1 MATRYTS
8 QFRNIDSELWTINIV
23 DEDYSGSSPFEFTVG
38 GYGFELTYH
47 ANVNDPFEAIIP
59 SSVRFEFLIQNSND
73 EWLLSQ
79 IPTSEEGRFTVTI
92 YDDADELFWT
102 GTILCDQVTT
112 QDEAYPQRCEITA
125 SDDLGVLKSIPFTT
139 NSGVGYGGREQIA
152 WHLWQALSK
161 TRHWGNLDWNADM
174 IRWANNFAAASVI
187 SSSIDQLS
195 NVAVHNAV
203 WWNFEDGEVTSFA
216 SCYEV
221 IENLAIAFNARCFQH
236 KGKMYFIPVG
246 CYADFTTSSS
256 SLQLYGRDGYGNNS
270 SSATATDVGLHAGT
284 DVFRLRGNTLSFL
297 PPFRRAE
304 KTWQARG
311 DVRLLKIRQYLNEV
325 GSFDWQQ
332 TFQAVTDGGL
342 VYPEDTEIQL
352 QYQIWYNWENDTSQA
367 NNGVPFLRFVIQCGS
382 LYCTNSVGPSG
393 ATFSISAASWGAS
406 SGYYYAP
413 MGQFWYSTPDLG
425 NPPANNVTW
434 VANLTLP
441 ALPSEQEA
449 LTITP
454 AVVGFEEDI
463 STSVTNFSS
472 ADAYAFLSLDVY
484 KEQEAIGNASEI
496 LYAAQ
501 HAYTNGAQT
510 YSQTTRIGS
519 SGYEGT
525 DGQLVTDT
533 GGAED
538 ALPNWKSIIDSNF
551 VTGNILALGCQEIVA
566 LIRKALEV
574 RQGDLKGE
582 FVSPL
587 NWIEINGDGFLVIES
602 TFEAQTKRSTF
613 SAFKI
618 QKDLS
623 DIVVPTG
630 VADFGTQFD
639 DTVAPS
645 NNDAVDFIMDTVTDH
660 EDVVKHLT
668 VTQAVN
674 LDTLETQT
682 NTNTTSISG
691 INGILAVL
699 KRTFQ
704 PKSDGTN
711 TVTKVVYDQDK
722 TDGLEMSLTPT
733 TAAFTS
739 TSGNTVLSVSES
751 SPGVFEVMV
760 QDDAATPVSV
770 RAMYATA
777 SAGIPFVGI
786 GTNTPAYSLDVNG
799 RLNVSN
805 SIFVQGTALNLNSLE
820 YVNVT
825 GATSGQVLKY
835 NGTNWVASTPS
846 AGGISDVVDDTT
858 PQLGGNLDV
867 NGFSIVTTSA
877 GNIEIAPDSSGYTRI
892 ANPSGQA
899 TRLKLGGNQNSG
911 GTASIDFKHHTLSAN
926 VGARIQTTGTAYG
939 SSTGLKFYVKG
950 RNTSDGA
957 ALTDAE
963 NLIMT
968 LSHLD
973 GCVIHKQFTAVG
985 GDLTFGHLG
994 NVTTNAKR
1002 IGVRTDEPNP
1012 TQSTL
1017 YIDAGAANYQNR
1029 AGGSLFLRAGAGAG
1043 SGDSGSILFYTCE
1056 GIVAADTTNTN
1067 LERARILPNGNFG
1080 IGTTTPAQ
1088 KLDVNGNV
1096 SAAAYYVGTSLFAL
1110 DDLADVDI
1118 TTTTPTNGDSLVWD
1132 NSAGKWVP
1140 DGSGGAGGGGSD
1152 SFNTIQV
1159 TGQSDVV
1166 ADSGN
1171 DTLTLASG
1179 SNMSIGTNAT
1189 TDTITFSVSS
1199 TPNFSSITTSGNATI
1214 GGNLLGV
1221 NIITTGF
1228 IASGTT
1234 LSSTGNATIGGNIAV
1249 TGTSTFGGTATY
1261 ATGIVAGKIEFIGG
1275 GTSVIEPVTYGGN
1288 LPADL
1293 EIRSNG
1299 NVTVV
1304 LDYDDNES
1312 AQAFEVKS
1320 GDGTTIFKVDED
1332 GVTSGLL
1339 TTVTPTTT
1347 GLSSSYQQGASISA
1361 TISNFDSATNYVAKI
1376 YNSSGVEQTSNP
1388 VTVDS
1393 SGNISATAPTTIATG
1408 YELRVFAAGVGKL
1421 RSLENTD
1428 AFEVTASRTFT
1439 FWRVQGYTSAGVATA
1454 DRIYMSEI
1462 AFYTGSNQTGTAYP
1476 TTNMTSNTSESGIT
1490 LSRGFRYN
1498 SSYEAWKATDAYNY
1512 TGWWTLGLSNAAL
1525 NWWQIEFDT
1534 AKTFQSIRFNFYS
1547 ANTQADNVKVF
1558 GSNTGAFAGE
1568 EIEVADVP
1576 NVDGG
1581 SSGQNWIID
1590 VNI

>member
-23 DEDYSGSSPFEFTVG
+23 DEDYSGSSPFEFTLG

-92 YDDADELFWT
+92 YDDANELFWT

-174 IRWANNFAAASVI
+174 IRWANNFAAADTI

-221 IENLAIAFNARCFQH
+221 IESLAIAFNARCFQH

-311 DVRLLKIRQYLNEV
+311 DVRLLRIRQYLNPNAA
-325 GSFDWQQ
+325 FDWQQ
-332 TFQAVTDGGL
+332 GFSAVTDGGL

-352 QYQIWYNWENDTSQA
+352 AYQIWYNWENDTSQA

-382 LYCTNSVGPSG
+382 LYCTNSVAASG
-393 ATFSISAASWGAS
+393 ATFNIAAASWGAS

-413 MGQFWYSTPDLG
+413 MGQFWYTTPDLG
-425 NPPANNVTW
+425 NPPASNLTW
-434 VANLTLP
+434 VGNLTLP
-441 ALPSEQEA
+441 ALPSEQET

-454 AVVGFEEDI
+454 AVVGYETDI
-463 STSVTNFSS
+463 STSLTNFSS
-472 ADAYAFLSLDVY
+472 ASAFAFLRLDVF
-484 KEQEAIGNASEI
+484 KEQEEIGNASEI

-587 NWIEINGDGFLVIES
+587 NWIEVNGDGFLVIES

-623 DIVVPTG
+623 DITVPTG

-639 DTVAPS
+639 DSVSPS
-645 NNDAVDFIMDTVTDH
+645 GSDTVDFIMDTVTDH

-691 INGILAVL
+691 IQGILAII
-699 KRTFQ
+699 KATFQ

-711 TVTKVVYDQDK
+711 TVTKIVYDQNQ
-722 TDGLEMSLTPT
+722 TDGLEMSLTST

-739 TSGNTVLSVSES
+739 SSGNTVLSVTES

-760 QDDAATPVSV
+760 QDDAATPASV
-770 RAMYATA
+770 RAIYATA
-777 SAGIPFVGI
+777 SAGVPYVGI
-786 GTNTPAYSLDVNG
+786 GTNSPAYMLDVNG

-805 SIFVQGTALNLNSLE
+805 AILVNGNALNLNTLDS
-820 YVNVT
+820 VNVT
-825 GATSGQVLKY
+825 GATSGQVLEF
-835 NGTNWVASTPS
+835 NGTNWVAATPS
-846 AGGISDVVDDTT
+846 TGGISDVVDDTT
-858 PQLGGNLDV
+858 PQLGGDLDV
-867 NGFSIVTTSA
+867 NGFDIVTTSA
-877 GNIEIAPDSSGYTRI
+877 GNIEIAPDTNGYTRI
-892 ANPSGQA
+892 ANPNGYA
-899 TRLKLGGNQNSG
+899 TRLKLGGNTNSG
-911 GTASIDFKHHTLSAN
+911 GIASIDFKHHTLSAN
-926 VGARIQTTGTAYG
+926 VGARIQTVGTAYG

-1002 IGVRTDEPNP
+1002 IGVRGDEPNP

-1017 YIDAGAANYQNR
+1017 YIDAGLATYQNR
-1029 AGGSLFLRAGAGAG
+1029 AGGSLIFRAGAGAG
-1043 SGDSGSILFYTCE
+1043 TGDSGTIQFWTCE
-1056 GIVAADTTNTN
+1056 GIETSGTTNTN
-1067 LERARILPNGNFG
+1067 LERVRILPNGNFG

-1096 SAAAYYVGTSLFAL
+1096 SSSAYYVGTSLFAL
-1110 DDLADVDI
+1110 NDLADVDT

-1179 SNMSIGTNAT
+1179 SNISIGTNAT
-1189 TDTITFSVSS
+1189 TDTITFSVSTTPSFS
-1199 TPNFSSITTSGNATI
+1199 TITTTGTATI

-1221 NIITTGF
+1221 NIISTGF
-1228 IASGTT
+1228 IASGST
-1234 LSSTGNATIGGNIAV
+1234 LSSIGNATIGGNISV
-1249 TGTSTFGGTATY
+1249 SGTSTFGGTATY
-1261 ATGIVAGKIEFIGG
+1261 STGIVAGKIEFIGG
-1275 GTSVIEPVTYGGN
+1275 GTSIIEPVTYGGN

-1299 NVTVV
+1299 NVVVV
-1304 LDYDDNES
+1304 LDYDDDETGQSFKIQN
-1312 AQAFEVKS
+1312 
-1320 GDGTTIFKVDED
+1320 GDGTTIFQVDET

-1339 TTVTPTTT
+1339 TTATP
-1347 GLSSSYQQGASISA
+1347 
-1361 TISNFDSATNYVAKI
+1361 TISNLQTSLQQGNAGTANVGTAQAGRTFVGRI
-1376 YNSSGVEQTSNP
+1376 YNSSGTEQTANP
-1388 VTVDS
+1388 VTIDS
-1393 SGNISATAPTTIATG
+1393 SDNVSFTAPSTVATN
-1408 YELRVFAAGVGKL
+1408 YELRIFAVDAGKL
-1421 RSLENTD
+1421 RSLEATATFN
-1428 AFEVTASRTFT
+1428 VTQSLTFT
-1439 FWRVQGYTSAGVATA
+1439 HFRIKGYTSTGVATA
-1454 DRIYMSEI
+1454 DRIYLGTC
-1462 AFYTGSNQTGTAYP
+1462 AFYTGQNQTGTKYP
-1476 TTNMTSNTSESGIT
+1476 TTNLTSNTSETGVTVSAG
-1490 LSRGFRYN
+1490 YQY
-1498 SSYEAWKATDAYNY
+1498 SSTYAPWKAFDNLGYS
-1512 TGWWTLGLSNAAL
+1512 GWWSLGLSNAAL
-1525 NWWQIEFDT
+1525 NWIQIEFDT
-1534 AKTFQSIRFNFYS
+1534 AKTFQSARLDFYGS
-1547 ANTQADNVKVF
+1547 NTQADNVKIF
-1558 GSNTGAFAGE
+1558 GSNTGNFTGE
-1568 EIEVADVP
+1568 EVE
-1576 NVDGG
+1576 
-1581 SSGQNWIID
+1581 IID
-1590 VNI
+1590 ISGVDAGYVLKDVNF